1 MKANVIY
8 GLIVGALIFI
18 PLERVFAL
26 RKDQRI
32 FRTGW
37 RADIIHFLFTRTLSD
52 ILTFVFVG
60 SFILLVH
67 WIVSPTF
74 QATVAAQNRFWQ
86 FLEAVLVANVGGYV
100 GHRLAHEVPF
110 LWRFH
115 SVHHSISEMDWLAA
129 ARVHPLDQIVT
140 KALTIVPLYLLG
152 FSKATFGAYIG
163 LATIHAVFIHAN
175 VRIKFGPMRW
185 LIGSPEFHHWHHSAD
200 AEAHNKNF
208 AGELPLLDLLFGT
221 CYLPKGR
228 MPERY
233 GVSEPVPVGYV
244 GQMLYPFRG
253 RKQQQGLNKTTTLL
267 PHQP

>member
-18 PLERVFAL
+18 PLERIFAL

-32 FRTGW
+32 FRRGW
-37 RADIIHFLFTRTLSD
+37 RTDIVHFLFTRTLSD
-52 ILTFVFVG
+52 AFTFVSVG
-60 SFILLVH
+60 ALILLAH
-67 WIVSPTF
+67 SFMSPSF
-74 QATVAAQNRFWQ
+74 QELVASQNRALQ
-86 FLEAVLVANVGGYV
+86 FIEAVLIANVGAYI
-100 GHRLAHEVPF
+100 GHRLSHQIPF

-140 KALTIVPLYLLG
+140 KTLTIVPLYVLG

-163 LATIHAVFIHAN
+163 LATIHAVLIHAN
-175 VRIKFGPMRW
+175 VRFKFGPLRW
-185 LIGSPEFHHWHHSAD
+185 LIGSPQFHHWHHSAD
-200 AEAHNKNF
+200 PEAHNKNF

-221 CYLPKGR
+221 YYLPHNR
-228 MPERY
+228 MPETY

-244 GQMLYPFRG
+244 GQMLYPFRRRYKHVTPNG
-253 RKQQQGLNKTTTLL
+253 VKA
-267 PHQP
+267 